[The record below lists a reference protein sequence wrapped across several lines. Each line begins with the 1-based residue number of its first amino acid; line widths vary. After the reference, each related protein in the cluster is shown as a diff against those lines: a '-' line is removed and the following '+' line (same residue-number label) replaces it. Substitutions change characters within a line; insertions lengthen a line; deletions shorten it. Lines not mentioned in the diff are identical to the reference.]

1 MRKVLHGLKPCADKN
16 KQRRERSRMT
26 KEQIYKKA
34 KDEELVLMA
43 QNGDDAA
50 QEYLLDKYKSLVR
63 AKSRAYFL
71 IGADSEDIIQEGMI
85 GLYKAVRDYNEEK
98 NASFRSFAELCVNR
112 QMITAIKAATRQKHQ
127 PLNSYVSL
135 NKPVYEEESEQT
147 YMDFLQSSSGSL
159 LNPEALLIGQE
170 NKSFLEDQMVKKLS
184 SFETRVL
191 VLYLQGRSYFEIAR
205 VLDKPEKSID
215 NALQRVKKKLE
226 KFLEEKNLD
235 GAKRI

>member
-1 MRKVLHGLKPCADKN
+1 
-16 KQRRERSRMT
+16 MT
-26 KEQIYKKA
+26 KEQTYKIA

-43 QNGDDAA
+43 QNGDEAA
-50 QEYLLDKYKSLVR
+50 QEFLLDKYKSLVR

-147 YMDFLQSSSGSL
+147 YMDFLQSDSSAL
-159 LNPEALLIGQE
+159 LNPETLLIGQE
-170 NKSFLEDQMVKKLS
+170 NKHFLEDQMVKNLS

-191 VLYLQGRSYFEIAR
+191 VLYLQGRSYFEIAH

-226 KFLEEKNLD
+226 RFLEEKNLD
-235 GAKRI
+235 GVEGV

>member
-1 MRKVLHGLKPCADKN
+1 
-16 KQRRERSRMT
+16 MT
-26 KEQIYKKA
+26 KEQIYKSA

-43 QNGDDAA
+43 QNGDDTA

-147 YMDFLQSSSGSL
+147 YLDFLQSSSSSL

-170 NKSFLEDQMVKKLS
+170 NKSFLEDQMVKNLS

-191 VLYLQGRSYFEIAR
+191 VLYLQGRSYFEISR

-235 GAKRI
+235 GAEGV

>member
-1 MRKVLHGLKPCADKN
+1 
-16 KQRRERSRMT
+16 MT
-26 KEQIYKKA
+26 KEQNYQNA
-34 KDEELVLMA
+34 KDEVLALMA
-43 QNGDDAA
+43 QNGDDTA

-85 GLYKAVRDYNEEK
+85 GLYKAVRDYNGEK

-127 PLNSYVSL
+127 PLNSYISL

-147 YMDFLQSSSGSL
+147 YMDMLQSSSSAL
-159 LNPEALLIGQE
+159 LNPEVLLIGQE
-170 NKSFLEDQMVKKLS
+170 NRNFLENQMMKNLS

-191 VLYLQGRSYFEIAR
+191 ALYLQGRSYFEIAHA
-205 VLDKPEKSID
+205 LQKPEKSID

-235 GAKRI
+235 GTEGI

>member
-1 MRKVLHGLKPCADKN
+1 
-16 KQRRERSRMT
+16 MT
-26 KEQIYKKA
+26 KEQIYKSA

-43 QNGDDAA
+43 QNGDDTA

-98 NASFRSFAELCVNR
+98 NASFRSFAELCINR

-147 YMDFLQSSSGSL
+147 YLDFLQSSSSSL

-170 NKSFLEDQMVKKLS
+170 NKSFLEDQMVKNLS

-191 VLYLQGRSYFEIAR
+191 VLYLQGRSYFEISR

-235 GAKRI
+235 GAEGV

>member
-1 MRKVLHGLKPCADKN
+1 MVRSPAAQEILE
-16 KQRRERSRMT
+16 QRRRNAMAETMQ
-26 KEQIYKKA
+26 EQKYEQK

-43 QNGDDAA
+43 QNGDEEA
-50 QEYLLDKYKSLVR
+50 QDYLLDKYKSLVR

-147 YMDFLQSSSGSL
+147 YMDFLQSSSSAL

-170 NKSFLEDQMVKKLS
+170 NKNFLENQMVKSLS

-191 VLYLQGRSYFEIAR
+191 VLYLQGRSYFEIAH

-235 GAKRI
+235 GTEGM

>member
-1 MRKVLHGLKPCADKN
+1 MA
-16 KQRRERSRMT
+16 ETT
-26 KEQIYKKA
+26 KEQNYQQK

-50 QEYLLDKYKSLVR
+50 QEYLLDKFKSLVR

-71 IGADSEDIIQEGMI
+71 IGADNEDIIQEGMI

-147 YMDFLQSSSGSL
+147 YMDFLQSSSSAL

-170 NKSFLEDQMVKKLS
+170 NKSFLENQMVKNLS

-191 VLYLQGRSYFEIAR
+191 VLYLQGRSYFEIAH

-215 NALQRVKKKLE
+215 NALQRIRNKIHEMELE
-226 KFLEEKNLD
+226 
-235 GAKRI
+235 

>member
-1 MRKVLHGLKPCADKN
+1 MTNEKN
-16 KQRRERSRMT
+16 YQ
-26 KEQIYKKA
+26 QI
-34 KDEELVLMA
+34 KDEELVQMA
-43 QNGDDAA
+43 QQGDDAA

-71 IGADSEDIIQEGMI
+71 IGADTEDIIQEGMI
-85 GLYKAVRDYNEEK
+85 GLYKAIHDFNEEK
-98 NASFRSFAELCVNR
+98 NAAFRSFAELCVNR

-147 YMDFLQSSSGSL
+147 YMDLLQSSSNAL

-170 NKSFLEDQMVKKLS
+170 NKHFLEDQMVKNLS
-184 SFETRVL
+184 SFESRVL
-191 VLYLQGRSYFEIAR
+191 VLYLQGRSYFEIAD
-205 VLDKPEKSID
+205 VLKKPEKSID

-235 GAKRI
+235 GTQRI

>member
-1 MRKVLHGLKPCADKN
+1 
-16 KQRRERSRMT
+16 MT
-26 KEQIYKKA
+26 KEQIYENA

-98 NASFRSFAELCVNR
+98 NASFRSFAELCINR

-147 YMDFLQSSSGSL
+147 YMDFLQSSSSSL

-170 NKSFLEDQMVKKLS
+170 NKNFLENQMVKNLS

-191 VLYLQGRSYFEIAR
+191 VLYLQGRSYFEIAH

-235 GAKRI
+235 GAEGI

>member
-1 MRKVLHGLKPCADKN
+1 
-16 KQRRERSRMT
+16 MT
-26 KEQIYKKA
+26 KEQTYKIA

-43 QNGDDAA
+43 QNGDDEA

-147 YMDFLQSSSGSL
+147 YMDFLQSDSSAL
-159 LNPEALLIGQE
+159 LNPETLLIGQE
-170 NKSFLEDQMVKKLS
+170 NKHFLEDQMVKNLS

-191 VLYLQGRSYFEIAR
+191 VLYLQGRSYFEIAH

-235 GAKRI
+235 GAEGV

>member
-1 MRKVLHGLKPCADKN
+1 
-16 KQRRERSRMT
+16 MT
-26 KEQIYKKA
+26 KEQIYKSA

-43 QNGDDAA
+43 QNGDDTA

-135 NKPVYEEESEQT
+135 NKPMYEEESEQT
-147 YMDFLQSSSGSL
+147 YMDFLQSNSGSL

-170 NKSFLEDQMVKKLS
+170 NKSFLEDQMVKNLS

-191 VLYLQGRSYFEIAR
+191 VLYLQGRSYFEISR

-235 GAKRI
+235 GAEGV

>member
-1 MRKVLHGLKPCADKN
+1 
-16 KQRRERSRMT
+16 MT
-26 KEQIYKKA
+26 KEQIYKSA

-147 YMDFLQSSSGSL
+147 YMDFLQSNSGSL

-170 NKSFLEDQMVKKLS
+170 NKSFLEDQMVKNLS

-191 VLYLQGRSYFEIAR
+191 VLYLQGRSYFEIAN

-235 GAKRI
+235 GAEGV

>member
-1 MRKVLHGLKPCADKN
+1 MA
-16 KQRRERSRMT
+16 ETT
-26 KEQIYKKA
+26 KEQNYEQA
-34 KDEELVLMA
+34 RDEELVLMA

-85 GLYKAVRDYNEEK
+85 GLYKAVRDYNEER

-135 NKPVYEEESEQT
+135 NKPVFEEESEQT
-147 YMDFLQSSSGSL
+147 YMDFLQSSISAL

-170 NKSFLEDQMVKKLS
+170 NKNFLEDQMVKNLS

-191 VLYLQGRSYFEIAR
+191 VLYLQGRSYFEIAH

-235 GAKRI
+235 GAEGI

>member
-1 MRKVLHGLKPCADKN
+1 MA
-16 KQRRERSRMT
+16 ETT
-26 KEQIYKKA
+26 KEQNYQQK

-50 QEYLLDKYKSLVR
+50 QEYLLDKFKSLVR

-71 IGADSEDIIQEGMI
+71 IGADNEDIIQEGMI

-147 YMDFLQSSSGSL
+147 YMDFLQSSSSAL

-170 NKSFLEDQMVKKLS
+170 NKSFLENQMVKNLS

-191 VLYLQGRSYFEIAR
+191 VLYLQGRSYFEIAH

-235 GAKRI
+235 GAEGM

>member
-1 MRKVLHGLKPCADKN
+1 
-16 KQRRERSRMT
+16 MT
-26 KEQIYKKA
+26 KEQIYKNA

-147 YMDFLQSSSGSL
+147 YMDFLQSSSDSL

-170 NKSFLEDQMVKKLS
+170 NKSFLEDQMLKNLS

-191 VLYLQGRSYFEIAR
+191 VLYLQGRSYFEIAH

-235 GAKRI
+235 GAEGI

>member
-1 MRKVLHGLKPCADKN
+1 
-16 KQRRERSRMT
+16 MT
-26 KEQIYKKA
+26 KEQIYENA

-43 QNGDDAA
+43 QNGDDGA

-71 IGADSEDIIQEGMI
+71 IGADNEDIIQEGMI
-85 GLYKAVRDYNEEK
+85 GLYKAVRDFNEEK

-147 YMDFLQSSSGSL
+147 YMDFLQSSSGAL

-170 NKSFLEDQMVKKLS
+170 NKNFLEDQMVKNLS

-191 VLYLQGRSYFEIAR
+191 VLYLQGRSYFEIAH

-235 GAKRI
+235 GAEGI

>member
-1 MRKVLHGLKPCADKN
+1 MA
-16 KQRRERSRMT
+16 ETT
-26 KEQIYKKA
+26 KEQNYEQV

-135 NKPVYEEESEQT
+135 NKPVYEEESERT
-147 YMDFLQSSSGSL
+147 YMDFLQSGSSAL

-170 NKSFLEDQMVKKLS
+170 NKSFLEDQMVKNLS

-191 VLYLQGRSYFEIAR
+191 VLYLQGRSYFEIAH

-235 GAKRI
+235 GAKGV

>member
-1 MRKVLHGLKPCADKN
+1 
-16 KQRRERSRMT
+16 MT
-26 KEQIYKKA
+26 KEQIYKTT
-34 KDEELVLMA
+34 KDEELVRMA

-71 IGADSEDIIQEGMI
+71 IGADTEDIIQEGMI

-98 NASFRSFAELCVNR
+98 NTSFRSFAELCVNR

-147 YMDFLQSSSGSL
+147 YMDLLQSSSSSL

-170 NKSFLEDQMVKKLS
+170 NKSFLEDQMVKNLS

-191 VLYLQGRSYFEIAR
+191 VLYLQGRSYFEIAH

-235 GAKRI
+235 GVGGM

>member
-1 MRKVLHGLKPCADKN
+1 M
-16 KQRRERSRMT
+16 S
-26 KEQIYKKA
+26 KEQIYKSA

-147 YMDFLQSSSGSL
+147 YMDFLQSNSGSL

-170 NKSFLEDQMVKKLS
+170 NKSFLEDQMVKNLS

-191 VLYLQGRSYFEIAR
+191 VLYLQGRSYFEISR

-235 GAKRI
+235 GAEGV

>member
-1 MRKVLHGLKPCADKN
+1 
-16 KQRRERSRMT
+16 MT
-26 KEQIYKKA
+26 KEQIYKNA

-50 QEYLLDKYKSLVR
+50 QDYLLDKYKSLVR

-98 NASFRSFAELCVNR
+98 NTSFRSFAELCVNR

-135 NKPVYEEESEQT
+135 NKPVDEEESEQT

-170 NKSFLEDQMVKKLS
+170 NKSFLEDQMVKNLS

-191 VLYLQGRSYFEIAR
+191 VLYLQGRSYFEIAN

-235 GAKRI
+235 GAEGV

>member
-1 MRKVLHGLKPCADKN
+1 MA
-16 KQRRERSRMT
+16 ETT
-26 KEQIYKKA
+26 KEQNYEQK

-147 YMDFLQSSSGSL
+147 YMDFLQSSSSAL

-170 NKSFLEDQMVKKLS
+170 NKNFLENQMVKNLS

-191 VLYLQGRSYFEIAR
+191 VLYLQGRSYFEIAH

-215 NALQRVKKKLE
+215 NALQRVKKKLD

-235 GAKRI
+235 GAEGM

>member
-1 MRKVLHGLKPCADKN
+1 
-16 KQRRERSRMT
+16 MT
-26 KEQIYKKA
+26 KEQIYKSA

-43 QNGDDAA
+43 QDGDEAA

-85 GLYKAVRDYNEEK
+85 GLYKAVRDYNEDK

-147 YMDFLQSSSGSL
+147 YMDFLQSESSSL
-159 LNPEALLIGQE
+159 LNPEVLLIGQE
-170 NKSFLEDQMVKKLS
+170 NKHFLEDQMVKNLS

-191 VLYLQGRSYFEIAR
+191 LLYLQGRSYFEIAH

-235 GAKRI
+235 GAEGV

>member
-1 MRKVLHGLKPCADKN
+1 MA
-16 KQRRERSRMT
+16 ETT
-26 KEQIYKKA
+26 KEQNYEQA
-34 KDEELVLMA
+34 RDEELVLMA

-85 GLYKAVRDYNEEK
+85 GLYKAVRDYNEER

-135 NKPVYEEESEQT
+135 NKPVFEEESEQT
-147 YMDFLQSSSGSL
+147 YMDFLQSSSSAL

-170 NKSFLEDQMVKKLS
+170 NKNFLEDQMVKNLS

-191 VLYLQGRSYFEIAR
+191 VLYLQGRSYFEIAH

-235 GAKRI
+235 GAEGI